1 MTLATW
7 ITLSRLV
14 GIPFLLYFLYDP
26 TPVRRWS
33 SLVIFLVVAGTDFL
47 DGYVARRFDMVTDLG
62 KFLDPLVDKLLILG
76 TMLALVEID
85 LIPAWGVFLI
95 LARELTISGWRVNQP
110 KITGANTWGKLKTI
124 SQIVAISLLIAPLS
138 EIWYLPALIAFWIC
152 VILTLISGAIYLF
165 PTTAVDE

>member
-110 KITGANTWGKLKTI
+110 KITGANTWGKLKTV

-138 EIWYLPALIAFWIC
+138 EIWYLPSLIAFWIC
-152 VILTLISGAIYLF
+152 VILTLISGAIYVF